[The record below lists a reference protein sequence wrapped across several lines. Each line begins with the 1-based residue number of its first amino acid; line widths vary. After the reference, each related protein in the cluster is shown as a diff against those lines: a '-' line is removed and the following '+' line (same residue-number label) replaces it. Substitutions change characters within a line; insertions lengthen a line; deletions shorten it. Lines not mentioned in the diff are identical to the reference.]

1 MKNFYE
7 RNDHVIDH
15 EVNVLFE
22 ELLEMNPN
30 QFRDWVVEM
39 RSVIQKSW
47 DEHGCPPR
55 TGKNE
60 DDIIA
65 QFNKLSE

>member
-22 ELLEMNPN
+22 ELLEMNPD
-30 QFRDWVVEM
+30 QFRDWVVQM
-39 RSVIQKSW
+39 RSVIQESW
-47 DEHGCPPR
+47 ES
-55 TGKNE
+55 N
-60 DDIIA
+60 
-65 QFNKLSE
+65 LSIN